1 LTRPAAVHD
10 AGHEGDQVV
19 QWLRDFEAAC
29 RGRTFASGRALF
41 AEDAV
46 ALGTW
51 ATAVTGLANIERE
64 QWRNVW
70 PRIREFRFEERPVA
84 RAAGEAAWIAGV

>member
-1 LTRPAAVHD
+1 MMPDMRATRSSSGSATSRRRV
-10 AGHEGDQVV
+10 AGAPS
-19 QWLRDFEAAC
+19 R
-29 RGRTFASGRALF
+29 RG